1 MNHYVAY
8 IRKDTDSDYGVEF
21 PDVPG
26 CITAG
31 RTLDEARAM
40 AAEAL
45 AGHLATLES
54 LGQAVPTPSTL
65 DALKDAPHQVG
76 ATLVLIDL
84 PDEFLKAER
93 VNVMIP
99 RHLLGRIDAASGSN
113 RSRFLVEAA
122 EAAEAK
128 LG

>member
-1 MNHYVAY
+1 MVSYVAY
-8 IRKDTDSDYGVEF
+8 VRKDEGSDYGVEF

-26 CITAG
+26 CVTAG

-45 AGHLATLES
+45 AGHLAMLKEEGET
-54 LGQAVPTPSTL
+54 VPAPSSIE
-65 DALKDAPHQVG
+65 ALKDDPNRSDAV
-76 ATLVLIDL
+76 LILIDL
-84 PDEFLKAER
+84 PPDLLKSER

-99 RHLLGRIDAASGSN
+99 RHLLGRIDAASDGN

-122 EAAEAK
+122 EQK
-128 LG
+128 LAG

>member
-1 MNHYVAY
+1 MPQYIAYV
-8 IRKDTDSDYGVEF
+8 RKDPDSDFGVEF

-31 RTLDEARAM
+31 HTLDEARAM

-45 AGHLATLES
+45 AGHLAFLES
-54 LGQAVPTPSTL
+54 EGHPIPAPSSM
-65 DALKDAPHQVG
+65 DAIADDPDRDG
-76 ATLVLIDL
+76 AILMLIEL
-84 PDEFLKAER
+84 PADFLKPER

-99 RHLLGRIDAASGSN
+99 RHLLGRIDAAAAGN

-122 EAAEAK
+122 EAK
-128 LG
+128 LAG

>member
-26 CITAG
+26 CVTAG
-31 RTLDEARAM
+31 HTLDEARAM

-54 LGQAVPTPSTL
+54 LGEVIPVPSTL
-65 DALKDAPHQVG
+65 EALKDDPHQAG

-84 PDEFLKAER
+84 PDAFLKAER

-99 RHLLGRIDAASGSN
+99 RPLLGRIDAASGGN

-122 EAAEAK
+122 EAK

>member
-1 MNHYVAY
+1 MVSYIAYV
-8 IRKDTDSDYGVEF
+8 RKDADSDYGVEF

-45 AGHLATLES
+45 AGHLAVLEEE
-54 LGQAVPTPSTL
+54 GQPVPAPSTME
-65 DALKDAPHQVG
+65 ALKDDPNQAG
-76 ATLVLIDL
+76 ALLILVDL
-84 PDEFLKAER
+84 PADFLKAER

-99 RHLLGRIDAASGSN
+99 RHLLGRIDAVSGGN
-113 RSRFLVEAA
+113 RSRFIVEAA
-122 EAAEAK
+122 EHK
-128 LG
+128 LAN

>member
-1 MNHYVAY
+1 MVSFVAY
-8 IRKDTDSDYGVEF
+8 VRKEEGSDYGGEF

-26 CITAG
+26 CVTAG

-45 AGHLATLES
+45 AGHLAMLAAE
-54 LGQAVPTPSTL
+54 GEPAPMPSTIE
-65 DALKDAPHQVG
+65 ALKDDPHQAG
-76 ATLVLIDL
+76 AVLVLVDL
-84 PDEFLKAER
+84 PPDFLKAER

-99 RHLLGRIDAASGSN
+99 RHLLGRIDAASAGN

-122 EAAEAK
+122 EQK
-128 LG
+128 LAG